1 MTIKKL
7 EELISNAIL
16 RKEGFEFEEFVVDI
30 YKIVYGDDFLGVA
43 SGGGDDGNDGTNGNI
58 LIQVYGPADL
68 KGASAISKM
77 NEDYIKAKEKW
88 NFSEWHYVVNTKL
101 NDAPAKLV
109 SEVLELKENEKPIE
123 VELIDSSRLIGLIM
137 DAWQNDD
144 SSHLKI
150 YSLLNF
156 DVNIDN

>member
-68 KGASAISKM
+68 KGTNAISKM
-77 NEDYIKAKEKW
+77 NEDYTKAKEKW
-88 NFSEWHYVVNTKL
+88 DFSKWHYVVNTKL
-101 NDAPAKLV
+101 KDAPAKLV
-109 SEVLELKENEKPIE
+109 SAILKLKENEKPIE

-137 DAWQNDD
+137 DTWQNDD

-150 YSLLNF
+150 YSLGNL
-156 DVNIDN
+156 